1 MKLRTATRSLAA
13 LSIAALAI
21 TATPALACGGL
32 VDPNGT
38 IRLARTS
45 TLAAYHAGIEHYIT
59 SFEYQGGSTEFGS
72 IIPLPARP
80 TRVDR
85 GGDWTLQRL
94 SREVRPVIESAAPL
108 ATSADAAGSAK
119 VILETKID
127 ALDITVLQ
135 GGTGEVIRWAREH
148 DFRLSNDA
156 PKVLNHYAKKSKYFL
171 AARFDARRAAERNQA
186 TGQGTPIHVQIPMKR
201 PWVPLHILTL
211 GKSQTEIV
219 DADVFVMT
227 ARRPRSYQHG
237 GGAVTLQ
244 QSGRANESLMN
255 DLRSDQGMDWMP
267 PKMWLSYYSIN
278 GEARSLSGDLTVN
291 V

>member
-1 MKLRTATRSLAA
+1 MKRSATTRSLAA
-13 LSIAALAI
+13 LTLAALGLAS
-21 TATPALACGGL
+21 APAFACGGL

-45 TLAAYHAGIEHYIT
+45 TLAAFHRGIEHYIT
-59 SFEYQGGSTEFGS
+59 SFQYEGGSTEFGS
-72 IIPLPARP
+72 IIPLPGRP
-80 TRVDR
+80 TKVDR

-94 SREVRPVIESAAPL
+94 SREVRPVFAEDTLAAAASSAVG
-108 ATSADAAGSAK
+108 TAK

-135 GGTGEVIRWAREH
+135 GGAAEVIRWANQH

-156 PKVLNHYAKKSKYFL
+156 PKVLNHYARKSPYFL
-171 AARFDARRAAERNQA
+171 AARFDARRAAERNQV
-186 TGQGTPIHVQIPMKR
+186 TGQGTPIHIQIPMKK

-211 GKSQTEIV
+211 GKSNREIV

-227 ARRPRSYQHG
+227 DRQPKSYEHG
-237 GGAVTLQ
+237 GGALTLQ
-244 QSGRANESLMN
+244 QSNQASGSLMD
-255 DLRSDQGMDWMP
+255 DLRADKGMQWLP
-267 PKMWLSYYSIN
+267 RNMWLSYYVVG
-278 GEARSLSGDLTVN
+278 GEANALTGDLSVS